1 MLVFNYTL
9 KYRLFRIFATR
20 KCSDVDGGVAP
31 GDDHGAV
38 ELPGP
43 APDVVRGPGY
53 GQQRIIGDIVSGE
66 KGHRVRALELLAI
79 VGARMPV
86 IGKVVAPET
95 VVIVIWKPN
104 SASMAIAAENRTFN
118 YKQLE
123 KNGLVKKVYKVTLET
138 N

>member
-1 MLVFNYTL
+1 M
-9 KYRLFRIFATR
+9 
-20 KCSDVDGGVAP
+20 VA
-31 GDDHGAV
+31 
-38 ELPGP
+38 
-43 APDVVRGPGY
+43 
-53 GQQRIIGDIVSGE
+53 GE
-66 KGHRVRALELLAI
+66 KGDRLRRLELVVV

-95 VVIVIWKPN
+95 VVIVVGKPD
-104 SASMAIAAENRTFN
+104 SERLAIAENRKFN

>member
-1 MLVFNYTL
+1 
-9 KYRLFRIFATR
+9 
-20 KCSDVDGGVAP
+20 
-31 GDDHGAV
+31 
-38 ELPGP
+38 
-43 APDVVRGPGY
+43 
-53 GQQRIIGDIVSGE
+53 
-66 KGHRVRALELLAI
+66 
-79 VGARMPV
+79 MPV